1 MSHFSSNIPCGRP
14 LVPQVLAFAQAHQIT
29 LEPGWKVEAA
39 RRVKQRVLEGKKFE
53 LTDKYL
59 LSWTGL
65 FERWNA

>member
-1 MSHFSSNIPCGRP
+1 M
-14 LVPQVLAFAQAHQIT
+14 LAFAQAHQIT